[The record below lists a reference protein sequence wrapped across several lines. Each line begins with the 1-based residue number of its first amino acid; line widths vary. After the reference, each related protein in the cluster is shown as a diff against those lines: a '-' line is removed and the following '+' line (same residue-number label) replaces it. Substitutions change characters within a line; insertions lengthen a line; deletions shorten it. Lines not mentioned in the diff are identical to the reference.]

1 MKRLSFLFFLA
12 ALFIFSGCNDV
23 KITEDY
29 IFNSVKQVDIKL
41 VVPIDDSSLEYF
53 DFIIEYYDNNG
64 ITQKVRVTKEGVI
77 DEFNSKTPLSEGNYY
92 IKNYAY
98 DKIPV
103 SCVAKVKLEPKC
115 DMDDIVSFSYY
126 NPKPYFFSR
135 IVFSNYSTSAKEFA
149 FDPNKIG
156 ERITITDMSVE
167 DFLSKYGREFIS
179 HYQVKNEYGIDTFFY

>member
-1 MKRLSFLFFLA
+1 MKRFYLFFFLA
-12 ALFIFSGCNDV
+12 GLFVFSGCKYFNID
-23 KITEDY
+23 DAD
-29 IFNSVKQVDIKL
+29 IFNSVRQVDIKV

-64 ITQKVRVTKEGVI
+64 KTQKVKVTKEGVI
-77 DEFNSKTPLSEGNYY
+77 DESNSKTPLSEGNYY

-103 SCVAKVKLEPKC
+103 SCTAKVKLEPKC
-115 DMDDIVSFSYY
+115 DMSDIVSFSYY

-149 FDPNKIG
+149 FNPNKIG

-179 HYQVKNEYGIDTFFY
+179 HYQVINEYGINTFFY